1 MKERKEKIDGQNE
14 QRRQK
19 KCREEKGLSGVR
31 ERDRQKER
39 EREGGGGGEE
49 GEGRKRGFD
58 YKRRKEKE
66 KIDIEGKGERTEGRG
81 AECRLINE
89 QSTLNGTI
97 IAACSLFSLFARLSV
112 CLSFQLC
119 HQFLIITAALL
130 PSFLLNMLACLHDAR
145 SPSFT
150 IKHNSNKQQSISL
163 SLSF

>member
-39 EREGGGGGEE
+39 EREGGGE

-58 YKRRKEKE
+58 YKRRKEKG

-97 IAACSLFSLFARLSV
+97 IAACSLFSLFACLSV

-119 HQFLIITAALL
+119 YQFLIIITAALL